1 MNALSPEMEDAYI
14 ADLQRVFPYRP
25 GVAVLDAGAGTGT
38 MSNLLLRMGYQSIT
52 ALEPS
57 SGMLRYLRE
66 RVEPRGVSVVEGF
79 CDSEEDRSHFDGSR
93 FDLILSRQ
101 LANELFDPLMAFQN
115 WHLWLVRGG
124 SLIVMDGL
132 FDRAAWVGPLEGE
145 VDILPLASNQS
156 AALVPYL
163 LEKAGFEIQVVEP
176 MSAVNGRSGSRYV
189 HHVVRAVKT

>member
-1 MNALSPEMEDAYI
+1 M
-14 ADLQRVFPYRP
+14 
-25 GVAVLDAGAGTGT
+25 LDAGAGTGAMT
-38 MSNLLLRMGYQSIT
+38 NLLLRMGYQSIT

-79 CDSEEDRSHFDGSR
+79 CDSEEDRSHFDGAR

-115 WHLWLVRGG
+115 WHHWLVRGG

-156 AALVPYL
+156 VALVPYL
-163 LEKAGFEIQVVEP
+163 LEKAGFEIQAVEP
-176 MSAVNGRSGSRYV
+176 MSAVNARSGSRYV
-189 HHVVRAVKT
+189 HHVIRAVKT